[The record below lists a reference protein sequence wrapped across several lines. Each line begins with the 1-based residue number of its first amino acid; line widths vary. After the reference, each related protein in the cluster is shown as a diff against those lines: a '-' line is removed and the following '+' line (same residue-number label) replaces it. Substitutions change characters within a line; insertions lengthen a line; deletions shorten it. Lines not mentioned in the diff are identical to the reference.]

1 LNGATIHF
9 FAPPFGLII
18 HLPRFIDIFKRGQI
32 ISFLVDKG
40 DTMAYIIA
48 IKKFAQDR
56 MSLMPPSLLT
66 VEEVADLLKI
76 SPRALYKALF
86 LTMSER

>member
-1 LNGATIHF
+1 
-9 FAPPFGLII
+9 
-18 HLPRFIDIFKRGQI
+18 
-32 ISFLVDKG
+32 
-40 DTMAYIIA
+40 MAYIIA

>member
-1 LNGATIHF
+1 
-9 FAPPFGLII
+9 
-18 HLPRFIDIFKRGQI
+18 
-32 ISFLVDKG
+32 
-40 DTMAYIIA
+40 MAYIIA

-76 SPRALYKALF
+76 SPSALYKALF